1 MPSVDKY
8 KKIKIL
14 KLQMKG
20 RRKQYSAGSIFMSA
34 QQSLNK
40 MSLLQLKF
48 SCAGLLEFSFFENNW
63 QQRKMHWI

>member
-20 RRKQYSAGSIFMSA
+20 QRKQYSAGSIFMSA
-34 QQSLNK
+34 QQSHLIKCLFCN
-40 MSLLQLKF
+40 
-48 SCAGLLEFSFFENNW
+48 
-63 QQRKMHWI
+63 

>member
-48 SCAGLLEFSFFENNW
+48 SCAGLL
-63 QQRKMHWI
+63 